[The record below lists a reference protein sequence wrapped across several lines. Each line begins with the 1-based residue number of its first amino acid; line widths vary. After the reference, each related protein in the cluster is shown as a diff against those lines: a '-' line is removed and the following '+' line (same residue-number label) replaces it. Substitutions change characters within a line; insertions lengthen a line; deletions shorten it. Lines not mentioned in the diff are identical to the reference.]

1 MTRLEAPPPP
11 VLATGAPAAT
21 RGRITRDSLW
31 LVGGFGATAGVGFVF
46 WMVAGA
52 TLTPH
57 ELGVDA
63 SIVSAFSAA
72 ATFASIGTGSALIV
86 MLPRSGTAARRLVS
100 HSVVATSA
108 IATVTGIVAG
118 VLVAIV
124 LPVDLP
130 AAWTIAIVAVSTVV
144 WALFNLQSQALVGVG
159 DARATLLVN
168 GSATLAKLA
177 LLLVF
182 AIVLVRLPH
191 PVVVATVAPAAVAT
205 AISIGVI
212 VSRGTRAEARARPL
226 VVWERAR
233 AHAFHA
239 FAAQNTAAVGIVLAA
254 GSSLAFVV
262 TALSVP
268 AQGAVF
274 AIAFQFSAAL
284 DLVGVGVATAL
295 ARAAAD
301 DPTTDRRIVRGFA
314 ARVAA
319 IALLVGGAMTAATP
333 VLFGLFG
340 KGYDPAYA
348 AGVVGVL
355 LAASVIRPGFDM
367 WSARMRAARRVT
379 PVLWANATYVALLL
393 ALVVVL
399 VPRWGALGA
408 ATAVTASALWLAVV
422 GAVGIRRLGRTSLSP
437 RTASEGGTT

>member
-1 MTRLEAPPPP
+1 
-11 VLATGAPAAT
+11 
-21 RGRITRDSLW
+21 
-31 LVGGFGATAGVGFVF
+31 VGFVF

-130 AAWTIAIVAVSTVV
+130 AAWTIAIVAARTVV

-182 AIVLVRLPH
+182 AILLVGLPP

-239 FAAQNTAAVGIVLAA
+239 FAAQNTPAVGIAPAA
-254 GSSLAFVV
+254 GRS
-262 TALSVP
+262 
-268 AQGAVF
+268 
-274 AIAFQFSAAL
+274 
-284 DLVGVGVATAL
+284 
-295 ARAAAD
+295 AAD